1 MILEVSISES
11 NQRFIAEMDDS
22 GSQVFRADFGN
33 VLVVERADIPPQYGL
48 VTYDNNRTI
57 TVT

>member
-1 MILEVSISES
+1 MILEVSVSES
-11 NQRFIAEMDDS
+11 DQSFVAEMDNS
-22 GSQVFRADFGN
+22 GDQTFRADFDSL
-33 VLVVERADIPPQYGL
+33 LVVERADIPPQYGL